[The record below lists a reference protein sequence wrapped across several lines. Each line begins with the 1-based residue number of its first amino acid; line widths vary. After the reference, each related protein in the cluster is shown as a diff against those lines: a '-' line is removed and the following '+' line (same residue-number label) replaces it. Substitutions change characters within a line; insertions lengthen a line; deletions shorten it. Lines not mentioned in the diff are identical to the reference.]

1 VQLHK
6 ERFMK
11 KQILVL
17 ALSALAAGVA
27 SAHPSDPHRGGRFQR
42 DTSSIVPSAPELDPG
57 SMVAGLT
64 LLTGVA
70 MVLLGRRRII
80 KSS

>member
-1 VQLHK
+1 
-6 ERFMK
+6 MK

-27 SAHPSDPHRGGRFQR
+27 SANPSPGDHHKDIGR
-42 DTSSIVPSAPELDPG
+42 SSASAGSSAVAAPELDPR
-57 SMVAGLT
+57 SMMAGLT

-70 MVLLGRRRII
+70 MVLLGRRRI

>member
-1 VQLHK
+1 
-6 ERFMK
+6 MK

-17 ALSALAAGVA
+17 ALSALAVGVA
-27 SAHPSDPHRGGRFQR
+27 SANPGDHQKDFGR
-42 DTSSIVPSAPELDPG
+42 SSYKGSSVVPAPELDPR
-57 SMVAGLT
+57 SMIAGLT

-70 MVLLGRRRII
+70 MVLVGRRRI

>member
-1 VQLHK
+1 
-6 ERFMK
+6 MK

-27 SAHPSDPHRGGRFQR
+27 SANPGDHHKDFGQSRSGR
-42 DTSSIVPSAPELDPG
+42 SSVVPAPELDPS

-70 MVLLGRRRII
+70 MVLLGRRRI

>member
-1 VQLHK
+1 
-6 ERFMK
+6 MK

-17 ALSALAAGVA
+17 ALSALAVGVA
-27 SAHPSDPHRGGRFQR
+27 SANPADHHKDFGRR
-42 DTSSIVPSAPELDPG
+42 SSSQGSSVVPAPELDPK

-70 MVLLGRRRII
+70 MVLLGRRRI

>member
-1 VQLHK
+1 
-6 ERFMK
+6 MK

-27 SAHPSDPHRGGRFQR
+27 SANSGDHHRDFGR
-42 DTSSIVPSAPELDPG
+42 SSSKGASVVPAPELDPR
-57 SMVAGLT
+57 SMIAGLT

-70 MVLLGRRRII
+70 MVLAGRRRI

>member
-1 VQLHK
+1 
-6 ERFMK
+6 MK

-27 SAHPSDPHRGGRFQR
+27 SANPRDHHTAVDRSGSEGRSASAG
-42 DTSSIVPSAPELDPG
+42 SSVVPAPELDPR
-57 SMVAGLT
+57 SMIAGLT

-70 MVLLGRRRII
+70 MVLLGRRRIT
-80 KSS
+80 SS